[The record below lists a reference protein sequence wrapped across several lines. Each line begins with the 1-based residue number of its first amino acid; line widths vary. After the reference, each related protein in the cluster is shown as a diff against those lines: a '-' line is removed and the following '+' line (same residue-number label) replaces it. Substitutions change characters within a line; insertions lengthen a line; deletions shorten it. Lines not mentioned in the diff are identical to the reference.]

1 MGILRTAILTDE
13 LMISAGAASLIMLIA
28 TVWDA
33 INDPLMGVI
42 ADRTHTRF
50 GRYRPYFLFSP
61 VLLTLFATL
70 MWAKP
75 NFSPNGLF
83 AWVLIMYIG
92 YGMTV
97 TMYTMPRYSILPA
110 HVKSQEARN
119 RVVMFSTAIVSI
131 V

>member
-61 VLLTLFATL
+61 V
-70 MWAKP
+70 
-75 NFSPNGLF
+75 S
-83 AWVLIMYIG
+83 
-92 YGMTV
+92 
-97 TMYTMPRYSILPA
+97 R
-110 HVKSQEARN
+110 H
-119 RVVMFSTAIVSI
+119 
-131 V
+131 